1 MTFSVVIPA
10 HNEEAVIG
18 RCLSSLTKGAP
29 EGELEVLVVCNGCD
43 DRTAEVARR
52 SAPGATVLEI
62 SVASKVAAL
71 NVGDEHARHFPRF
84 YVDADVELAYPA
96 LASVGQALG
105 QPGVLCA
112 APRPWFDLAARPW
125 AVRAFYAVLQGVPY
139 FSQDMVGTGVYA
151 LSEAGR
157 RRFGPFPELIAD
169 DQFVQQLFERSERRS
184 VAGAHFVVHPPVNLR
199 GVLAMR
205 ARAYRGNRE
214 LARSGLARAG
224 PPPSGLKSVLR
235 RALVPAQAPAVA
247 VYAGVNVLAKGLAW
261 GRPSTTW
268 ERDDSARLIASRN
281 GSYKAGSD
289 SPKKAPICYV
299 TSHYPAL
306 SHTFVMREILGLRAA
321 GVEVGTV
328 SVHKADPAS
337 LLAEA
342 DRREA
347 ENTWNILPV
356 EAASFVRAHARALLA
371 HPAAYFRTLG
381 AALRAGP
388 IGMRGYLWQFFY
400 FAEAIALWDHAKRL
414 GARHLHA
421 HLANVAADICWWA
434 SAFGNSAE
442 GAKNW
447 RWSFTMHGP
456 TELFAVDRFN
466 LSRKVAHS
474 DLVVCISDF
483 TRSQLMYLSEPDH
496 WAKCHVVH
504 CGADLSRYPLTPSR
518 RGTGFVVLCV
528 ARLAAQKGL
537 EVLIGAV
544 KLLADRGI
552 DVQLVLVGDGPMRDR
567 LRLRAKRLGITD
579 RVTLTGAVGQ
589 DEMAAYYA
597 DADVFCLPSFAEGVP
612 VVLMEAMASG
622 RAVVATRVAGV
633 PELVEDGVSGLL
645 VAPSNVD
652 ELTAALERLASS
664 PEEREKMGLAGR
676 HKVVEDFDAERC
688 AAQLAK
694 LFQEMSTGTT
704 ERPANTRALR

>member
-1 MTFSVVIPA
+1 MPYSVVIPA

-18 RCLSSLTKGAP
+18 RCLSTLIEGAP
-29 EGELEVLVVCNGCD
+29 EGELDVLVVCNGCD

-52 SAPGATVLEI
+52 NAPGATVLEI
-62 SVASKVAAL
+62 PVASKVAAL

-96 LASVGQALG
+96 LASVGRALG

-157 RRFGPFPELIAD
+157 RRFGPFPELTAD

-184 VAGAHFVVHPPVNLR
+184 MPGDHFVVHPPANLR

-214 LARSGLARAG
+214 LARSGLAREG

-235 RALVPAQAPAVA
+235 RALAPAQAPAVA

-261 GRPSTTW
+261 GRPSSTW
-268 ERDDSARLIASRN
+268 ERDDSARLIASP
-281 GSYKAGSD
+281 SSSSKAGPVG
-289 SPKKAPICYV
+289 PKKARICYV

-306 SHTFVMREILGLRAA
+306 SHTFVMREIFGLRAA

-328 SVHKADPAS
+328 SVHKADPAG

-356 EAASFVRAHARALLA
+356 EAGSFVRAHAGALLA

-381 AALRAGP
+381 AALRAAPG
-388 IGMRGYLWQFFY
+388 GMRGYLWQLFY
-400 FAEAIALWDHAKRL
+400 FAEAVALWDHAKHV

-421 HLANVAADICWWA
+421 HLANVAADISWWA
-434 SAFGNSAE
+434 SAFGNAAG
-442 GAKNW
+442 GARNW

-456 TELFAVDRFN
+456 TELFAVERFN
-466 LSRKVAHS
+466 LGRKVAHA

-483 TRSQLMYLSEPDH
+483 TRSQLMYLSEPDD
-496 WAKCHVVH
+496 WAKLRVVH
-504 CGADLSRYPLTPSR
+504 CGADLSRYPLAPPR
-518 RGTGFVVLCV
+518 RGPGFRVLCV
-528 ARLAAQKGL
+528 ARLAPQKGL
-537 EVLIGAV
+537 EVLLGAV
-544 KLLADRGI
+544 KLLAGRGI
-552 DVQLVLVGDGPMRDR
+552 DVHLVLVGDGPMRER
-567 LRLRAKRLGITD
+567 LRLRAERLQITD
-579 RVTLTGAVGQ
+579 RVTLMGAVGQ
-589 DEMAAYYA
+589 DDMAAYYA
-597 DADVFCLPSFAEGVP
+597 GADVFCLPSFAEGVP

-622 RAVVATRVAGV
+622 RAVVATRVGGV
-633 PELVEDGVSGLL
+633 PELVEDGASGLL
-645 VAPSNVD
+645 VAPGNVD
-652 ELTAALERLASS
+652 ELAAALERLASS
-664 PEEREKMGLAGR
+664 PEEREKMGLTGR
-676 HKVVEDFDAERC
+676 QEVVEDFDARKC
-688 AAQLAK
+688 AAQLAA
-694 LFQEMSTGTT
+694 LFQEMSTGATSD
-704 ERPANTRALR
+704 PLIRAH